1 MQAGAL
7 DAQPTLPVF
16 NAGIDYA
23 GEKGTSGLT
32 LARSAFLLKEE
43 P

>member
-23 GEKGTSGLT
+23 GEKGTYRLT
-32 LARSAFLLKEE
+32 PRSAFLLKDE